1 MTTTQSLSTRL
12 TCYRIHDT
20 APELV
25 PGTPGRWWMDMTED
39 RFAYRCIPLSVAN
52 STGWELLSP
61 RSFSATWNG
70 GQRREDISLTA
81 LDGGGDLHHLVN
93 SHFQHGIL
101 TFHTGYLFRTD
112 PGWGILCRGAP
123 NTPKDGIAPLD
134 GLIETD
140 WLPFTFTMNWQFTR
154 PGSVTFMKGEPFC
167 FIMPMPHLALDE
179 VTPVVKPLAS
189 DPALQAEYDA
199 WNSSRNAFNA
209 KLAAGEPET
218 VKEAW
223 QRFYLRGTR
232 EATASPPET
241 HRHKRR
247 LAKPVTEA

>member
-1 MTTTQSLSTRL
+1 MTTNL

-25 PGTPGRWWMDMTED
+25 PGKPGRNWMDLTDE
-39 RFAYRCIPLSVAN
+39 RFAYRCIPLTVAN
-52 STGWELLSP
+52 ATGWELLSP
-61 RSFSATWNG
+61 RSFAATWNG
-70 GQRREDISLTA
+70 GARREDISLNPT
-81 LDGGGDLHHLVN
+81 DGGGSLAHFVT

-112 PGWGILCRGAP
+112 PGWGIFCRGAP

-154 PGSVTFMKGEPFC
+154 PGTVEFEKGEPFC

-179 VTPVVKPLAS
+179 IKPVIKPLSANP
-189 DPALQAEYDA
+189 DLAAEYDA
-199 WNSSRNAFNA
+199 WTKSRSAFNA
-209 KLAAGEPET
+209 KLAAADPEAI
-218 VKEAW
+218 KEAW
-223 QRFYLRGTR
+223 QRFYLHGSMDGGT
-232 EATASPPET
+232 ATAT
-241 HRHKRR
+241 HKHKRR
-247 LAKPVTEA
+247 LAKPVEEN